1 MARRLTALLVCL
13 LITACSISQQDYPRL
28 HLIDGDTIVLFAH
41 EDIKKMNKTFIQL
54 DECQELKLSLE
65 QQIKLLEDFGNAAK
79 GEIDALKTTESLR
92 KKIISEKDIQLGILT
107 DENKKQAKSL
117 KKVKKTRTLF
127 TIGGTILGGA
137 LGFLIAQ

>member
-1 MARRLTALLVCL
+1 
-13 LITACSISQQDYPRL
+13 
-28 HLIDGDTIVLFAH
+28 LIDGDTIVLFAH

-92 KKIISEKDIQLGILT
+92 KKIIAEKDIQLGVLI